1 MTGTDAATAPAG
13 AGGSARAAARR
24 RTAWLVA
31 ALVALRV
38 VALVAALA
46 TDPDVEGS
54 IIGGDARRYQ
64 QIADAEGMP
73 YRDVRI
79 EYPPG
84 TVVVIEAVDADDLW
98 GSQLRLGVSQL
109 VADLATAA
117 VLAWGFRRRVAVA
130 YLVLGTPFLAF
141 PFLYLRVDLVSVLL
155 AAAAVAVLHQVR
167 GGRGDAA
174 GGVLLALA
182 VLTKLWP
189 FVLVPLLVVER
200 RWRALAWCAATGAL
214 LTAAWVGVA
223 GIDGAR
229 DVVSFRGA
237 EGWQLESVTGI
248 LVHVLDPARAHVE
261 SGAWRTGTMPG
272 GARTLL
278 TALSLATAGVAWWW
292 AWRRP
297 TADTRLDATTVRYGL
312 APLAAVLGLLVFAPI
327 ISPQYVLWLL
337 PFAAVA
343 TAGGD
348 RVAGVLVLLAAAL
361 STLSLAL
368 IRAQID
374 GSWWGT
380 APVVARNLVLVV
392 ALAQVLATLA
402 GGRRP
407 ARREVAGGTGDGHE
421 KSALAPVSD

>member
-1 MTGTDAATAPAG
+1 MTAPA
-13 AGGSARAAARR
+13 AGVAAAGPAEAGAARR
-24 RTAWLVA
+24 RRRAAWLVA

-38 VALVAALA
+38 LALVGALA
-46 TDPDVEGS
+46 THPDEEGS

-64 QIADAEGMP
+64 QIADAEGVP

-84 TVVVIEAVDADDLW
+84 TVVVIEAVDADGLLA
-98 GSQLRLGVSQL
+98 SQIRLGISQL

-117 VLAWGFRRRVAVA
+117 VLAWGFRRRVGIA

-155 AAAAVAVLHQVR
+155 AAAAVAVAHR
-167 GGRGDAA
+167 RRDAWGDAGA
-174 GGVLLALA
+174 GALVAVA

-200 RWRALAWCAATGAL
+200 RWRALAWCVGTGAL
-214 LTAAWVGVA
+214 LGLAWLGVA
-223 GIDGAR
+223 GVDGVR

-248 LVHVLDPARAHVE
+248 VVHVADPARAHVE
-261 SGAWRTGTMPG
+261 AGAWRTGTMPA
-272 GARTLL
+272 GARALL
-278 TALSLATAGVAWWW
+278 SALSLATAGLAWWW
-292 AWRRP
+292 AWRPRGSATALAP
-297 TADTRLDATTVRYGL
+297 TTLRYGL
-312 APLAAVLGLLVFAPI
+312 APFAAVLGLLVFAPI

-343 TAGGD
+343 VVGGD
-348 RVAGVLVLLAAAL
+348 RTTGWLTLAAGAL

-368 IRAQID
+368 IRGQIA
-374 GSWWGT
+374 GSAWGT
-380 APVVARNLVLVV
+380 LPVLARNVVLVW
-392 ALAQVLATLA
+392 ALAHVAAVLSGARSLPHAPPSVGKPDPGEKTSS
-402 GGRRP
+402 P
-407 ARREVAGGTGDGHE
+407 A
-421 KSALAPVSD
+421 VSD